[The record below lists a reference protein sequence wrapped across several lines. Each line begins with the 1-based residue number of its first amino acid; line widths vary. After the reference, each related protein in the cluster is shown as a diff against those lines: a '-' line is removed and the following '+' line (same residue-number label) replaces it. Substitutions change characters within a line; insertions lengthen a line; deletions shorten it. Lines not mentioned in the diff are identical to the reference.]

1 MIKLSVC
8 SGMGCR
14 MFGAE
19 DTPGLFQKELERL
32 GLSNRVEMTRSC
44 CMGECSR
51 GPCVR
56 VNGTKHRGV
65 DQNRVKEFVA
75 KEILPLA
82 KEQP

>member
-1 MIKLSVC
+1 MIKLSIC

-19 DTPGLFQKELERL
+19 DTPALFQKELERL
-32 GLSNRVEMTRSC
+32 SLTDRVEVTRSC

-56 VNGTKHRGV
+56 VNGVKHRGI
-65 DQNRVKEFVA
+65 DQGNVKNFVA
-75 KEILPLA
+75 REILPLA
-82 KEQP
+82 KG

>member
-19 DTPGLFQKELERL
+19 DTPQLFQKELERL
-32 GLSNRVEMTRSC
+32 GLQNRVEMTRSC

-56 VNGTKHRGV
+56 VNGIKHRGV
-65 DQNRVKEFVA
+65 DQNRVKEFVT